1 VEWPLIASSLIILRQ
16 YCRNQIESEQS
27 SQKKF
32 TENELVQ
39 LKPSKADKF
48 KWGWSLTP
56 GDKTPTPFEF
66 PILQQEKL
74 VQKIDLKVC
83 GLGLEMLP

>member
-1 VEWPLIASSLIILRQ
+1 MRQTFTRPNYCPAVEWPLIASSLIILRQ

-66 PILQQEKL
+66 PILNEL
-74 VQKIDLKVC
+74 R
-83 GLGLEMLP
+83 EST